1 MSENLEVD
9 TSKLRLAS
17 GAFSD
22 LANLSESITRDLLD
36 ACRLYRD
43 AGGTGEMGKK
53 FNAVYPPGEQSA
65 LDFLLELATAF
76 GADGDRLAKAVR
88 IFEETEADTRGAA
101 KKKH

>member
-1 MSENLEVD
+1 MSDNLEVD
-9 TSKLRLAS
+9 TAKLRLSA
-17 GAFSD
+17 GAFSS

-36 ACRLYRD
+36 ACRLYRN
-43 AGGTGEMGKK
+43 AGGTGEMGQK

-76 GADGDRLAKAVR
+76 GSSGTRLANAVR